1 MRSDFRP
8 VEMQEAK
15 KRLASYMNEAERRLN
30 EEKERYREM
39 CKRRSVWQK
48 LLGLFR

>member
-8 VEMQEAK
+8 VQTVEAK
-15 KRLASYMNEAERRLN
+15 KRLSSYLNEAERKLTT
-30 EEKERYREM
+30 EKEYYREM
-39 CKRRSVWQK
+39 RKRRSVWQK